1 VTRPPLALGALVL
14 LLAGCT
20 ATTPTQVPRS
30 SSAAVPAFPRIDGAV
45 LSTSQPV
52 AGDWVVRVQVR
63 EPGAAYLRAR
73 SLLTAHGYRLTS
85 DETDQD
91 GGHGQACTTALCV
104 SFATSGGGA
113 SGGTLDY
120 EVFHSTGM
128 AG

>member
-1 VTRPPLALGALVL
+1 MLVL

-20 ATTPTQVPRS
+20 ATAPAPRP
-30 SSAAVPAFPRIDGAV
+30 ATTAVPAFPRIDGAV
-45 LSTSQPV
+45 VSTSRPV
-52 AGDWVVRVQVR
+52 AGDWVVRVRVSD
-63 EPGAAYLRAR
+63 PGAAYRRAR

-85 DETDQD
+85 DETDPD

-104 SFATSGGGA
+104 SFATSGAGSGA
-113 SGGTLDY
+113 TLDY